1 MSLYSYIHEWDFY
14 DNAMVA
20 AHDVQKECAV
30 AEFEL
35 NQAEQLAMKKV
46 MLESAD
52 YDVLMEA
59 AKENFFVRV
68 GKAVTNLLK
77 KIADFLKGI
86 FDKVFNRKKNQERER
101 NIAIAKQYLAKH
113 PEQRDTIISAMER
126 GDMELK
132 DVAQYARDV
141 EQVIK
146 LAERQDTEADTL
158 NNKVNDVCKKID
170 NSAPINVAKTLGT
183 IGLAVGGVVTLYK
196 GLGDLTGMV
205 TEVQD
210 LVKKQKDVIDK
221 CGVIQ
226 GNVTKYSVLSTGG
239 CTTKF
244 DREERAAM
252 KGSLGRQIDDLK
264 QQQAAVATA
273 KINPIG
279 KLVAKLIAMTKGY
292 ASVIKRC
299 DSSIEQFNQ
308 MNDIENWRKSN
319 RRNQPNPNN
328 QPNQYNRKRKNKH

>member
-14 DNAMVA
+14 DNAMIA
-20 AHDVQKECAV
+20 AHDVQRECAV

-35 NQAEQLAMKKV
+35 SQAEQLAMKKV

-68 GKAVTNLLK
+68 GKAVTNLIK

-86 FDKVFNRKKNQERER
+86 FDKVFNRTKNQERER

-126 GDMELK
+126 GDMDLK

-146 LAERQDTEADTL
+146 LAERQETEADTL

-205 TEVQD
+205 TDVQE
-210 LVKKQKDVIDK
+210 LVKKQKDIIDK
-221 CGVIQ
+221 SNDLQDSIKKYGNMDHKVYPGVIAKGKILRDIDTIKQ
-226 GNVTKYSVLSTGG
+226 DRASV
-239 CTTKF
+239 
-244 DREERAAM
+244 AA
-252 KGSLGRQIDDLK
+252 
-264 QQQAAVATA
+264 A

-279 KLVAKLIAMTKGY
+279 KLVSKLILMTKGY
-292 ASVIKRC
+292 AAALKEC
-299 DSSIEQFNQ
+299 DKSIEQFNQ
-308 MNDIENWRKSN
+308 SVDTDNYHDALRRQFEPHNQNN
-319 RRNQPNPNN
+319 R
-328 QPNQYNRKRKNKH
+328 PNQYNHRRRNKH

>member
-20 AHDVQKECAV
+20 AHDVQRECAV

-59 AKENFFVRV
+59 AKENFFVRI
-68 GKAVTNLLK
+68 GKSVANLIK

-86 FDKVFNRKKNQERER
+86 FDKVFNRTKNQERER

-146 LAERQDTEADTL
+146 LAERQETEADTL

-205 TEVQD
+205 TDVQN
-210 LVKKQKDVIDK
+210 LVKNQKEIIDK
-221 CGVIQ
+221 CNVIR
-226 GNVTKYSVLSTGG
+226 GNVVDYTGLSTSGG
-239 CTTKF
+239 NTKA
-244 DREERAAM
+244 DQEKRAAA

-264 QQQAAVATA
+264 QKQAAVAA
-273 KINPIG
+273 SKINPIG
-279 KLVAKLIAMTKGY
+279 RLVAKLIAMARGY
-292 ASVIKRC
+292 ASAVEHC
-299 DSSIEQFNQ
+299 DSSIEQFNR
-308 MNDIENWRKSN
+308 MNDIENWNKSN
-319 RRNQPNPNN
+319 QRNQHNQNN
-328 QPNQYNRKRKNKH
+328 SPNQYNHRRKNKH

>member
-35 NQAEQLAMKKV
+35 NQAEKLAMKKV

-52 YDVLMEA
+52 YDILMEA
-59 AKENFFVRV
+59 ARENFFVRV

-77 KIADFLKGI
+77 KIADFLKSI

-101 NIAIAKQYLAKH
+101 NIAVAKQYLAKH
-113 PEQRDTIISAMER
+113 PDQRDTIISAMER
-126 GDMELK
+126 GDIELK

-210 LVKKQKDVIDK
+210 LVKKQKDIIDS
-221 CGVIQ
+221 CGNIQ
-226 GNVTKYSVLSTGG
+226 GSVTDYRGRHELFKDNNETDDERKSRFMAKNSTAR
-239 CTTKF
+239 K
-244 DREERAAM
+244 
-252 KGSLGRQIDDLK
+252 IDELK
-264 QQQAAVATA
+264 QKQATLAAT
-273 KINPIG
+273 KINPLG
-279 KLVAKLIAMTKGY
+279 KLISKIIAMTKGY
-292 ASVIKRC
+292 ASTIKNC
-299 DSSIEQFNQ
+299 DNAIASFNA
-308 MNDIENWRKSN
+308 MNDEENFYKSE
-319 RRNQPNPNN
+319 RNKSSSSKP
-328 QPNQYNRKRKNKH
+328 

>member
-68 GKAVTNLLK
+68 GKAVINLIK

-86 FDKVFNRKKNQERER
+86 FDKVFNRKKNQEREQ

-113 PEQRDTIISAMER
+113 PEQRDTIISAMEH
-126 GDMELK
+126 GDMDLK

-146 LAERQDTEADTL
+146 LAERQETEADTL

-205 TEVQD
+205 TDVQE
-210 LVKKQKDVIDK
+210 LAKKQKEIIDK
-221 CGVIQ
+221 SNVLRGNIMNYGTIDHKSDAGVAAKGKILRDVNTINQ
-226 GNVTKYSVLSTGG
+226 
-239 CTTKF
+239 
-244 DREERAAM
+244 DR
-252 KGSLGRQIDDLK
+252 
-264 QQQAAVATA
+264 AAVAAA

-279 KLVAKLIAMTKGY
+279 KLVSKLIAMTKGY
-292 ASVIKRC
+292 AVALKKC
-299 DSSIEQFNQ
+299 DESIEQFNQ
-308 MNDIENWRKSN
+308 TVDIDNHHDANQRKQF
-319 RRNQPNPNN
+319 NQNARPN
-328 QPNQYNRKRKNKH
+328 QQYNRDNHKRRH